1 MADRVDVTHES
12 RGDLGGFDLD
22 DFGRRVRQLAIDAHR
37 ILDRLDSSPDEVIE
51 LHRTVW
57 CLLREAPGPQSS
69 DLRQWLRAI
78 REAIGLKLRTWS
90 LEDLES
96 LVA

>member
-1 MADRVDVTHES
+1 MADRVRVNHES
-12 RGDLGGFDLD
+12 RGDFGGFDLD
-22 DFGRRVRQLAIDAHR
+22 DFGRRVRQFAIDAHR
-37 ILDRLDSSPDEVIE
+37 IPDRLDSPLDEVIE

-57 CLLREAPGPQSS
+57 CLLREVPGSQSS

-78 REAIGLKLRTWS
+78 RQAIGLKLRTWS